1 MKWPDPPNPGAFIN
15 DWLVLERSCI
25 RRAGVIGAYA
35 LTDVGGADAL
45 APGNYVAL
53 IEAPA
58 EVGLAPGNYVV
69 RGADQNWGT
78 ILILQGGQK
87 FYVPNEY
94 RAVAS
99 WLGQSDKP
107 PG

>member
-1 MKWPDPPNPGAFIN
+1 MKWPDPPKPGAFIN

-35 LTDVGGADAL
+35 LTDADEGA
-45 APGNYVAL
+45 G
-53 IEAPA
+53 I
-58 EVGLAPGNYVV
+58 APGNYVV
-69 RGADQNWGT
+69 RGADQTWGT
-78 ILILQGGQK
+78 IVILQGGQK

-107 PG
+107 PE